1 MVFVIYFSGKGYEQ
15 IRPRGYVTVGQ
26 GEIFFLLCYCT
37 IVLIRT
43 FFTHSAPGNGVYFLS
58 STAVPLWSN
67 IQSGSLQI
75 LHWRINQRVF
85 SICLV
90 WNYLS
95 PPLLSKDGAAA
106 WSRVIFGRNETLQVE
121 MSFVHRGNYIA
132 RLVWRLSLTLQCAE
146 NEPVQWSV
154 VMSSL
159 KTPPCLFQLEAGT
172 RRRTTT
178 VLTHHYGTLLNSR

>member
-67 IQSGSLQI
+67 ITKVDLCKYYTGGL
-75 LHWRINQRVF
+75 INACSPSASF
-85 SICLV
+85 EII
-90 WNYLS
+90 S
-95 PPLLSKDGAAA
+95 PPLSCRKTALLHGAEL
-106 WSRVIFGRNETLQVE
+106 F
-121 MSFVHRGNYIA
+121 
-132 RLVWRLSLTLQCAE
+132 
-146 NEPVQWSV
+146 SV
-154 VMSSL
+154 VMKL
-159 KTPPCLFQLEAGT
+159 
-172 RRRTTT
+172 
-178 VLTHHYGTLLNSR
+178 SR